1 MDCPH
6 GFFCLWDFPGKN
18 TTVGCHFLLQGIF
31 PIQGSNFMSPASSSL
46 AGGFLTPGSSGRSRL
61 RCRLC
66 KRKLRRNEKI
76 RNQSNSM
83 YFVSL
88 LKKTSSKLKIILSVS
103 KFTYCT
109 TDNVICVC
117 VCVCVYVYI
126 YIYIFKI
133 LSLIDPR
140 NL

>member
-46 AGGFLTPGSSGRSRL
+46 AGRFLTPGSSGRSRL

-88 LKKTSSKLKIILSVS
+88 LKKTSSKLKIILSLS
-103 KFTYCT
+103 KFTYYT
-109 TDNVICVC
+109 TDNAICVC
-117 VCVCVYVYI
+117 VYI
-126 YIYIFKI
+126 YIYIYKI
-133 LSLIDPR
+133 KYYH
-140 NL
+140 